1 MLESTVIFDTY
12 KTSEP
17 FEVFLGC
24 QGIPEHFI
32 VVAACKDECV
42 TSLSDDIKDWFA
54 KIGSKEIDKLE
65 YRQGFVFIGSNMKG
79 KGCMEK
85 RATTLEEMV
94 SVTQIFEVDG
104 VSDLKGNDE
113 KPKTIDDVVSKLKE
127 KDDSK
132 S

>member
-17 FEVFLGC
+17 FEIFLEC
-24 QGIPEHFI
+24 HSLPDDFI

-42 TSLSDDIKDWFA
+42 TSLSDDIKDWFT
-54 KIGSKEIDKLE
+54 KIGSKEIEKLE

-79 KGCMEK
+79 KGCVEK
-85 RATTLEEMV
+85 RAKTLEETV

-104 VSDLKGNDE
+104 VIDLKDIGE
-113 KPKTIDDVVSKLKE
+113 E
-127 KDDSK
+127 EASK